1 MPPKKKIRIP
11 EGQQTLFQLIR
22 QPSNHCDCENQND
35 RGESE
40 SPADRDSSQME
51 EENTQT
57 ESETTTSAAAS
68 TKSKV
73 QSENVLQESE
83 KTLQSESKMPSD
95 KIIAGW
101 KKEHKWLTIQN
112 GAMFCS
118 LCKNANLK
126 NKFTTSGSTNWKTSA
141 LNERIAG
148 TGPNAH
154 KHNNIITMSVV
165 STG

>member
-35 RGESE
+35 RGESDTQE

-51 EENTQT
+51 EQDTCTETQT

-83 KTLQSESKMPSD
+83 KTLQSESKIPSV
-95 KIIAGW
+95 KIKRVYHY
-101 KKEHKWLTIQN
+101 KKT
-112 GAMFCS
+112 A
-118 LCKNANLK
+118 
-126 NKFTTSGSTNWKTSA
+126 
-141 LNERIAG
+141 
-148 TGPNAH
+148 
-154 KHNNIITMSVV
+154 
-165 STG
+165 